1 MIKEAY
7 VSFEVAKLLKEK
19 GFEQETPTRY
29 AIGKITESWYD
40 DYRERVLSFEW
51 EKGYFVG
58 IEDIKHDIYGE
69 TISAPTHQMAMAW
82 LREIHKLS
90 IEPFY
95 YPVLG
100 YCVEIK
106 HIGKETGV
114 KEFEEIRD
122 KSYNSYEEAVE
133 AGLLFV
139 LKNII

>member
-1 MIKEAY
+1 MIEEAY
-7 VSFEVAKLLKEK
+7 CSYEVSKLLKEK
-19 GFEQETPTRY
+19 GFDGGSYYYFYPDKFRLSATRP
-29 AIGKITESWYD
+29 
-40 DYRERVLSFEW
+40 LSFTD
-51 EKGYFVG
+51 
-58 IEDIKHDIYGE
+58 EDSRI
-69 TISAPTHQMAMAW
+69 TNPTHQMAMAW

-106 HIGKETGV
+106 HIGKETEV

-133 AGLLFV
+133 AALNYV
-139 LKNII
+139 LKNLI